1 MGKRAL
7 PKGWDNEAECLYFS
21 FDFSRGRPFCQDLRK
36 RRRKNFLKKFP
47 SCILCVFLRAS
58 ARKETRRN
66 VPERARMRFSHFQH
80 FPRLNSVCFR
90 ASAAFLPTAILFFR
104 TEAQRFRRGH
114 GVSAGRNFLPVSF
127 LTPSDLFLFRPFLFF
142 FPKNFLKIS
151 KLPLH
156 QIGNF

>member
-1 MGKRAL
+1 M
-7 PKGWDNEAECLYFS
+7 PLYFS

-47 SCILCVFLRAS
+47 PCILCVFLRSS

-66 VPERARMRFSHFQH
+66 VPERAGTCPDEIFAFSAFSALKFRLFPCVFRFFADSD
-80 FPRLNSVCFR
+80 P
-90 ASAAFLPTAILFFR
+90 FFR